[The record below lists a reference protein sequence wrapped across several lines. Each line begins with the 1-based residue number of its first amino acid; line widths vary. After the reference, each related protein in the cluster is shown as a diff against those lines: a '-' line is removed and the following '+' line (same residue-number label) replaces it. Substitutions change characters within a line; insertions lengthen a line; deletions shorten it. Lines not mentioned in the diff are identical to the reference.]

1 MRGSIIIEHEIKS
14 FLLGDS
20 SKIASAALAI
30 ILKKY
35 EHVISSIEKNVCPFC
50 GKSSSKPRWLRRHLS
65 VSRCRDE
72 LDNVVKDVAEL
83 YTKIR
88 NLYTRNSGRYVVC
101 LAKYNCVSF
110 YTSDEFVKW
119 ILDNWDTIFNKFV
132 Q

>member
-1 MRGSIIIEHEIKS
+1 MRGNIIIEHEIRNY
-14 FLLGDS
+14 LLGDS
-20 SKIASAALAI
+20 PKIASAALAI

-35 EHVISSIEKNVCPFC
+35 SHVVSNIEENRCPFC
-50 GKSSSKPRWLRRHLS
+50 GKGFRSRRWLRQHLS
-65 VSRCRDE
+65 VSKCRYE
-72 LDNVVKDVAEL
+72 LDNVIKDVAEL

-110 YTSDEFVKW
+110 YTSDEFVRW
-119 ILDNWDTIFNKFV
+119 ILDNWNAIFSGSA